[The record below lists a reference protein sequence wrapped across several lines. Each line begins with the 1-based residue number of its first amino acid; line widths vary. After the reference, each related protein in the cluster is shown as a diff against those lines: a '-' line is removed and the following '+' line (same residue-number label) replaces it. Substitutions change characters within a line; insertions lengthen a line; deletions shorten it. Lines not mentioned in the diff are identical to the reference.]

1 MSESTVVRRGAL
13 SAKEAASYLSTTE
26 GTLSQW
32 RHRGEGPPFLRMGR
46 KVAYRTDSLDAWLRE
61 LEAQQISGGAR

>member
-46 KVAYRTDSLDAWLRE
+46 KIAYRIETLDSWLRE
-61 LEAQQISGGAR
+61 LEGQQVGGSA